1 MIIVKLQGG
10 LGNQLFQYAIGRHLS
25 IKNNDV
31 LIVDNSF
38 LNITNASGYTLR
50 SYELDIFPIT
60 PAIQNQEKYFGKT
73 ILSRIRSKLSRIKYV
88 GERSFKFIP
97 EVLDLRGDIY
107 LEGFWQTEKYFRDIA
122 DIIRD
127 DLIFLPG
134 LNDANTQVARQIN
147 TCNAVSLHVRRTDY
161 VSKDAAATYHN
172 LCSLSYY
179 FNAIEEVVKAVPDAV
194 FFLFSDDMPWVREN
208 LQLDYPHYFIDHNK
222 GKDSYADMQ
231 LMSMC
236 KHHIIANS
244 SFSWWSAWLNKYEHK
259 IVVAPE
265 KWFYNPEID
274 TSDIIPESWLKL

>member
-10 LGNQLFQYAIGRHLS
+10 LGNQLFQYAMGRHLS

-88 GERSFKFIP
+88 GERSFKFMP
-97 EVLDLRGDIY
+97 EVLDLTGDTY
-107 LEGFWQTEKYFRDIA
+107 LEGFWQTEKYFCDIA

-127 DLIFLPG
+127 DLIFLPD
-134 LNDANTQVARQIN
+134 LNDVNTQVARQIN